1 MNEMAKQM
9 ELFDEGGLMQ
19 EGGTVDPVSGNDV
32 PVGSTQEEV
41 RDDIPAQLS
50 EGEFVMPADV
60 VRYHGL
66 DKMMALRD
74 EAKMGLQRME
84 AMGQMGNSE
93 EATIPDGVPFDME
106 DLEMEDDGLEMAQ
119 GGLVNMA
126 NGGAMPGSN
135 LISGPLTTGFPVS
148 GYNPMQN
155 APNYQQ
161 FLNSP
166 QYAALSNQLGPQV
179 TAPVQVGGQTYTF
192 ATPGAA
198 NAYKQFMGITGSSS
212 IPSSLLPTTGQPPKG
227 QAAAPMQAAS
237 TAPVGQAAAPMQA
250 ASAQFQQLG
259 GTKFTPTTQTTTTT
273 PTFQETIG
281 MGVPYVDYDPNAPDG
296 TEQPETPAE
305 KVEPPKMQPTS
316 DTGDGGD
323 FDPRSGSTGTTSAGS
338 LSELVGNLTGFL
350 KGSDEDIPRGK
361 SVGDIFVSAANK
373 DPSQFTY
380 GNPNLRK
387 ATLAQAGYQLG
398 TIGFAGMATKLA
410 QGVGLIDFSLGDI
423 SNAGAYGMNQAL
435 NSMGLTNNGQLMNDA
450 QAKLV
455 ASAMVAGHGA
465 AQKGGDVKAAIN
477 EILNSEDAKKTQDK
491 AYQAIKTAYAEKAG
505 VKDIDNFTD
514 ADFAK
519 EMQNK
524 VKRSDI
530 ILGDIETGSITDS
543 RGKTKGTKLMSRDFS
558 KPKVNGKYQ
567 MKPTNVY
574 TGLGK
579 TLKNNATAQK
589 KQAMTLLNKATT
601 KERDRYKSEFDVDKD
616 DGGYNPGDTFTGGAG
631 LNEGQVSESVFSDTS
646 SDTGTNFG
654 DDYNQPE
661 DKGTDFGDSY
671 NTPTVFTDVPTYGQ
685 TTVGNDMFEGSGN
698 TSSSDPC
705 FITTA
710 IVEKKGEADD
720 GETLTKLR
728 KFRNEYMADKQEEV
742 QEYYEIAPKI
752 VEAID
757 DEEEWKW
764 IEEQIQK
771 AVDYI
776 DEEKHDDAYTT
787 YKSMVSTLK
796 EKWLV

>member
-1 MNEMAKQM
+1 M

-74 EAKMGLQRME
+74 EAKMGLKRME
-84 AMGQMGNSE
+84 DMGQMGNSE
-93 EATIPDGVPFDME
+93 EAIIPDGVPFDMD

-119 GGLVNMA
+119 GGVVQKFA
-126 NGGAMPGSN
+126 PGG
-135 LISGPLTTGFPVS
+135 LLS

-166 QYAALSNQLGPQV
+166 QYAALAGQLGPQV

-198 NAYKQFMGITGSSS
+198 KAYKQFMGITGSSS
-212 IPSSLLPTTGQPPKG
+212 IPASLLPTTGQPPTG

-237 TAPVGQAAAPMQA
+237 TVPTGQAAAPMQA

-296 TEQPETPAE
+296 TKQPETPAA
-305 KVEPPKMQPTS
+305 VTPPRVQPTS
-316 DTGDGGD
+316 DTGDSD
-323 FDPRSGSTGTTSAGS
+323 ESGTNPSAGTGTTSAGS
-338 LSELVGNLTGFL
+338 ISELIGNLTGFL
-350 KGSDEDIPRGK
+350 SGGDKDAPRGK
-361 SVGDIFVSAANK
+361 SVGDIFVSAVNK
-373 DPSQFTY
+373 DPSFGGSKAFGM
-380 GNPNLRK
+380 GNPDLRK
-387 ATLAQAGYQLG
+387 ATLAQAGYELG
-398 TIGFAGMATKLA
+398 SIGFTGMASKLA
-410 QGVGLIDFSLGDI
+410 QGVGILDFSLGDVG
-423 SNAGAYGMNQAL
+423 NAGAAGMNQAL
-435 NSMGLTNNGQLMNDA
+435 NSMGLTNRGQLMNDA

-455 ASAMVAGHGA
+455 ASAMIAGHQA
-465 AQKGGDVKAAIN
+465 SLKGEDVQAAIN
-477 EILNSEDAKKTQDK
+477 GVLNNKNAKGIQTK
-491 AYQAIKTAYAEKAG
+491 AYNAIKNAYAEKAG
-505 VKDIDNFTD
+505 AKGTFTDKDFADEMARVERGAVASYKAEFFRPTTLGMTD
-514 ADFAK
+514 ADAR
-519 EMQNK
+519 EAESNY
-524 VKRSDI
+524 RSNVV
-530 ILGDIETGSITDS
+530 TDS
-543 RGKTKGTKLMSRDFS
+543 RGNPVTSTDQRTKEKTNVLSEVGRTRKNELKAIENQA
-558 KPKVNGKYQ
+558 KVNKEQ
-567 MKPTNVY
+567 AQRMI
-574 TGLGK
+574 
-579 TLKNNATAQK
+579 AQK
-589 KQAMTLLNKATT
+589 QQ
-601 KERDRYKSEFDVDKD
+601 ERRDKYKSEFDVDKD
-616 DGGYNPGDTFTGGAG
+616 DGGYNPGTSFTGGTG
-631 LNEGQVSESVFSDTS
+631 LSEGQVSESVFSDDNMGIGEEGPDRSMTS
-646 SDTGTNFG
+646 DDPFSMDYSGPPTDDYTADKPTFGGGLFEGTGTQG
-654 DDYNQPE
+654 D
-661 DKGTDFGDSY
+661 
-671 NTPTVFTDVPTYGQ
+671 
-685 TTVGNDMFEGSGN
+685 GSSPSN
-698 TSSSDPC
+698 EPC